1 MTDITSSCTLKRQ
14 CHFAGLNVA
23 IIHCSSAS
31 AADTIEL
38 DTLLESE
45 GLGQRVKIV
54 RYAHCVEDF
63 DGTPVNRPMKW
74 NESNDTLTIG
84 SGPSSAEVTIK
95 VEFE

>member
-1 MTDITSSCTLKRQ
+1 MSDITSNCTLKAQ
-14 CHFAGLNVA
+14 YHLAGINVA
-23 IIHCSSAS
+23 IVHCSSAS
-31 AADTIEL
+31 AADTLEL

-45 GLGQRVKIV
+45 ELGSRVNVV

-74 NESNDTLTIG
+74 NESNDTLTVG
-84 SGPSSAEVTIK
+84 SGPSSAEVTIR